1 MSEPES
7 SGLSFAE
14 VWPEGVRNMP
24 DEEQSDKG
32 RIADALQRAM
42 GEKRWYSVQVEICET
57 HEMRVKA
64 RSPKQARRLAEKRFR
79 ERRRRSL
86 TVQSNPL
93 PGEAV

>member
-7 SGLSFAE
+7 PGLSFAE
-14 VWPEGVRNMP
+14 VWPEGVEDMP
-24 DEEQSDKG
+24 DEERSD
-32 RIADALQRAM
+32 
-42 GEKRWYSVQVEICET
+42 GEKRWYSVQIEICET

-86 TVQSNPL
+86 TVESNPR